1 MKKYRTWSPEQS
13 FLLPPSPMDW
23 LPEGHLAYFLLDVV
37 GELDLRAIEAA
48 IHAKD
53 ARGER
58 PYSPQMMTALLI
70 YAYCTGVFSSRRI
83 ERATEEDVA
92 FRVIAGGAHPH
103 WTTINAFRLEH
114 RDALA
119 GLFTQ
124 VLTLCRRAGLKTAG
138 HIALDGTK
146 IQANASKHKAMSY
159 ERMKADEK
167 RLADEVEA
175 LMRRA
180 KDADTRDDAEFGNL
194 RGDELPAE
202 LAHRNSRLE
211 KIREAKK
218 ALEAEAAKSR
228 AGQLRENAA
237 ALRQKLDDRTSTP
250 KEKKTAATLADKVE
264 KAAARLDS
272 GDDDD
277 SDEGG
282 GTSATELPK
291 HRIQTTPA
299 GTPKSNAQRNFT
311 DPESRIM
318 IRNGTFLQAF
328 NAQAAV
334 SEDQIIVA
342 HGVSNDPTD
351 ARQLRPMVER
361 ITASCGAPPDV
372 LSADT
377 GYLAEANIQFC
388 AERGIDA
395 YIATP
400 KADIVKLVAVPDT
413 PALMTRWAMH
423 QKVTSPRGRTV
434 YAKRKILVEP
444 VFGQIKSAMGFRRFS
459 LRGLRKSAAEW
470 GFVCACHN
478 LLKAFRAAPLATAT

>member
-202 LAHRNSRLE
+202 LAHRSSRLE

-299 GTPKSNAQRNFT
+299 GTPKSSM
-311 DPESRIM
+311 SRGMALFM
-318 IRNGTFLQAF
+318 IVSLRITTKVATVSTRRISVVWAGVVTGCGA
-328 NAQAAV
+328 AAV
-334 SEDQIIVA
+334 VGMSSMVRQATDSGQMLLTA
-342 HGVSNDPTD
+342 KGVSLSVRRRRLGACAETSDSCTTSSP
-351 ARQLRPMVER
+351 RPRVTR
-361 ITASCGAPPDV
+361 CAPPP
-372 LSADT
+372 SST
-377 GYLAEANIQFC
+377 C
-388 AERGIDA
+388 AR
-395 YIATP
+395 
-400 KADIVKLVAVPDT
+400 
-413 PALMTRWAMH
+413 
-423 QKVTSPRGRTV
+423 
-434 YAKRKILVEP
+434 
-444 VFGQIKSAMGFRRFS
+444 
-459 LRGLRKSAAEW
+459 
-470 GFVCACHN
+470 
-478 LLKAFRAAPLATAT
+478 